1 MNYEP
6 WRLYGLQPLK
16 PIFFHCPPPLYC
28 PAYFDQES
36 SGHRRNRLLRQ
47 CEHNRNGLTALN
59 WICLPEWKRGT
70 KVESLLANNS
80 HLHRWQLPRKDAW
93 DVAKDGRYR
102 VGFMTKSVRNYIEL
116 FVEIIRQ
123 ADQKKKIK
131 SVSPEEDIRSS
142 NAACLFDDV
151 IANKINCSVF
161 FLSLFIIRL

>member
-1 MNYEP
+1 MARFHNRNPKFAPPNEL
-6 WRLYGLQPLK
+6 WAMTPLWSPAIK
-16 PIFFHCPPPLYC
+16 TDFFFHCPPPLYC

-80 HLHRWQLPRKDAW
+80 HLHRWQLARKDAW

-102 VGFMTKSVRNYIEL
+102 VGFMAKYKCHNWVAVAVRNYIEL

-123 ADQKKKIK
+123 ADQKKK
-131 SVSPEEDIRSS
+131 
-142 NAACLFDDV
+142 
-151 IANKINCSVF
+151 
-161 FLSLFIIRL
+161 